1 MGEGEG
7 EGEGEGGGAHEP
19 LLTAEEA
26 AAATDVLEN
35 GADADVLVSCFAVE
49 LTRKDARCLVDC
61 EWLNDQVINISI
73 KRMLARSK
81 AAREAAAEEAAAEG
95 AAEGAAAQLPPA
107 AYMFNTQF
115 YFILAVREGYRYDQV
130 RRFTKRAKVDVFAM
144 DLVLVPLHVRGNH
157 WCLAAFDMARKELSY
172 LDSLQGPPGDM
183 LDNLLRWLR
192 DEHQNKKGAALD
204 TSDWTLV
211 SRDDIP
217 EQKNLVDCGMFML
230 KNADCLLRGA
240 PLDFTQDHMPDLR
253 KRAVLELLRGENVD

>member
-1 MGEGEG
+1 M
-7 EGEGEGGGAHEP
+7 ASLLTLP
-19 LLTAEEA
+19 LTAEEV

-61 EWLNDQVINISI
+61 EWLNDEVINISI
-73 KRMLARSK
+73 KRMLAKSK
-81 AAREAAAEEAAAEG
+81 AAREAAVEEAAAEG
-95 AAEGAAAQLPPA
+95 AAEGAAAQLPPT
-107 AYMFNTQF
+107 AYMFSTQF
-115 YFILAVREGYRYDQV
+115 KYILNDREGYTYEQV
-130 RRFTKRAKVDVFAM
+130 SGFTKRAKVDVFAM

-172 LDSLQGPPGDM
+172 LDSLQGQPCGI
-183 LDNLLRWLR
+183 LDKLLRWLR
-192 DEHQNKKGAALD
+192 DEHQNKKRTALD

-211 SRDDIP
+211 SRDGIP
-217 EQKNLVDCGMFML
+217 KQKNLVDCGMFML

>member
-1 MGEGEG
+1 M
-7 EGEGEGGGAHEP
+7 ASLLTL

-49 LTRKDARCLVDC
+49 LTRKDARCLVDG
-61 EWLNDQVINISI
+61 EWLNDEVINISI

-81 AAREAAAEEAAAEG
+81 AAREAVAEEAAAEG

-192 DEHQNKKGAALD
+192 DEHQNKKGEELD
-204 TSDWTLV
+204 TSDWIQVL
-211 SRDDIP
+211 RDDIP